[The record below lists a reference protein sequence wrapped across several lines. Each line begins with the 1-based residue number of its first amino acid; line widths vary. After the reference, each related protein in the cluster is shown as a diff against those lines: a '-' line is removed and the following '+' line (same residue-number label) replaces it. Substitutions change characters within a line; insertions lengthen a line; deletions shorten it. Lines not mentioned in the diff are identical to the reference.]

1 MSRFTHLHDWLSWL
15 ETLHPKA
22 IDLGLQ
28 RVHTV
33 ACALDLLMP
42 ASPVSHEFSGAFKPQ
57 DAKSTPTV
65 ITIAGT
71 NGKGSCVS
79 VLEQSLTYSSTNSSN
94 TNSTA
99 QADAVNFIG
108 SYTSPH
114 LHHSCERTRINMQP
128 VSEALVCAAFAAIAA
143 ARGVLS
149 LTIFLCA
156 TLPAL

>member
-108 SYTSPH
+108 SYTSPPLH
-114 LHHSCERTRINMQP
+114 LFCVRIRINLQL
-128 VSEALVCAAFAAIAA
+128 VREALVRSSFAALHTV
-143 ARGVLS
+143 R
-149 LTIFLCA
+149 C
-156 TLPAL
+156 

>member
-1 MSRFTHLHDWLSWL
+1 MSRFIHLHDWLSWL

-28 RVHTV
+28 RVYTV
-33 ACALDLLMP
+33 ACALDLLIP

-65 ITIAGT
+65 ITVAGT

-79 VLEQSLTYSSTNSSN
+79 VLEQSLTYSSN

-114 LHHSCERTRINMQP
+114 LHHFCERIRINMQP
-128 VSEALVCAAFAAIAA
+128 VRAAY
-143 ARGVLS
+143 
-149 LTIFLCA
+149 
-156 TLPAL
+156 